1 MPPKLSSPPDPRN
14 PEYRL
19 LRDRINF
26 ALHVALFLCVN
37 VGLLFFEKFWQT
49 TWTWRPWVNLGW
61 LVLLVAHTVWIFWIA
76 KYEEVS

>member
-1 MPPKLSSPPDPRN
+1 MPPKLSSPPDPSN

-37 VGLLFFEKFWQT
+37 VGLLFFEQFWRAD
-49 TWTWRPWVNLGW
+49 WTWRGW
-61 LVLLVAHTVWIFWIA
+61 LSLIWLISVIMHSVWVFGIV
-76 KYEEVS
+76 KYDQS